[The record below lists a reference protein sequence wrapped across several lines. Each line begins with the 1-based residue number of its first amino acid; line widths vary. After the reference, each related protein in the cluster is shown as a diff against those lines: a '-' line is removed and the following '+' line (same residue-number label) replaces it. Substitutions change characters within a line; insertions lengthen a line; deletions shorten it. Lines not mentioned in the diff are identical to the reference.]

1 MATHRKRH
9 SFAFIFVAVLLV
21 GIWFSQGQTLQFF
34 HDNRQSK
41 ISPRQHDDINYY
53 SLRDVSDIFGLPIE
67 ERSPENFLMRG
78 PRGSITF
85 FKDKSEIR
93 VNGEMVPLNRP
104 VWRRK
109 GEHWYVTSDFFDKA
123 LPRIIGVQLA
133 RRSATAFE
141 LQPAQPQAGAVEVKA
156 QTSVSP
162 DHTRLVLEPSQGVN
176 FQSRDAGNT
185 VEITANRKIRVQAP
199 PTPQNQSF
207 MGRITFDASGNGV
220 LRIEKGPRFQSSR
233 EQTLDNPQRRL
244 IDFYGPPEVPPTPPV
259 LPPPAAVQVPV
270 LPPIAVPPD
279 ITTPQVQ
286 TQNFVRRPS
295 RNVIV
300 LDPGHGGADLGVH
313 PSTEL
318 LEKTLTLALAQQIK
332 TILESESAYKVVI
345 TRQSDTPVAIVQRT
359 ALANSFHAEVFVS
372 LHFGGS
378 YDPEMRGGHVYYY
391 SEAVSDSPAAKENS
405 SAGTTASSGPA
416 LTSWNVA
423 QLSLVPRSQA
433 LAARLQAKL
442 NEVFAMPDTQVG
454 AHQFLVLQ
462 GSISPAVI
470 LEAGYLS
477 NPDEAKFLADAKNL
491 KRISGAIAAGILGFL
506 NAK

>member
-1 MATHRKRH
+1 MTTLRKRH
-9 SFAFIFVAVLLV
+9 SFAFIFVAVLLF
-21 GIWFSQGQTLQFF
+21 GIWLSQGQTLQFF
-34 HDNRQSK
+34 HDNRESK

-67 ERSPENFLMRG
+67 ERSPEEFRMRG

-93 VNGEMVPLNRP
+93 VNGEMLPLNRP

-123 LPRIIGVQLA
+123 LPRIIGVQLV

-141 LQPAQPQAGAVEVKA
+141 LQPAQAAVEVKA

-185 VEITANRKIRVQAP
+185 VEITANRKIRVQVP

-207 MGRITFDASGNGV
+207 MGRITFDASGNGA
-220 LRIEKGPRFQSSR
+220 LRIEKGPHFQSSR

-244 IDFYGPPEVPPTPPV
+244 IDFYGPPEVPPTPPA
-259 LPPPAAVQVPV
+259 LPPPAAIQVPV

-286 TQNFVRRPS
+286 AQKFVRRPS

-332 TILESESAYKVVI
+332 TSLESQSAYKVVI
-345 TRQSDTPVAIVQRT
+345 TRQSDAPVAIVQRT
-359 ALANSFHAEVFVS
+359 AIANSFHAEIFVS

-378 YDPEMRGGHVYYY
+378 YDPGVRGGRVYYY
-391 SEAVSDSPAAKENS
+391 SETASDSPAAKENP
-405 SAGTTASSGPA
+405 SAGEAASSGPA
-416 LTSWNVA
+416 LTPWKTS
-423 QLSLVPRSQA
+423 QLFLIPRSQA

-442 NEVFAMPDTQVG
+442 NEVFATPDTKVG
-454 AHQFLVLQ
+454 SHQFLVLQ
-462 GSISPAVI
+462 GSTSPAVI

-477 NPDEAKFLADAKNL
+477 NPEEAKFLGDARNL
-491 KRISGAIAAGILGFL
+491 RTISGAIAAGILDFL